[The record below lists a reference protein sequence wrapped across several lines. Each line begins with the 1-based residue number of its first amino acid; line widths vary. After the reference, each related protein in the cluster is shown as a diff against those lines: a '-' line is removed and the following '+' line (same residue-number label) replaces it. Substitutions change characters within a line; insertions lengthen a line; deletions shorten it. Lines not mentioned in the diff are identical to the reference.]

1 MSFIKVTS
9 LAIAASLLA
18 GSAYAADLIV
28 VDPVVD
34 MASPKVHDVYIG
46 IIGTAGADPN
56 GNFGGVGVTI
66 GADVDLSDVVF
77 IGAEGRGTAY
87 FGGGGYTGFEL
98 LGLGRLGLH
107 ASDMVDLY
115 VSAGGA
121 YFAAAD
127 GTSSTYYVVALGAE
141 FDVTEDWALRTEVAG
156 SGPFGAGMNA
166 YQATIGALWK
176 F

>member
-1 MSFIKVTS
+1 M
-9 LAIAASLLA
+9 LA
-18 GSAYAADLIV
+18 GSVYAADLIV

-34 MASPKVHDVYIG
+34 MASPKAYDAYIG
-46 IIGTAGADPN
+46 IIGTAGSDP
-56 GNFGGVGVTI
+56 GGSFGGAGIVI
-66 GADVDLSDVVF
+66 GADVDVSDVVF

-87 FGGGGYTGFEL
+87 FGAGGYTGFEL

-107 ASDMVDLY
+107 ASDAVDLY

-121 YFAAAD
+121 YSAAAN
-127 GTSSTYYVVALGAE
+127 GTSSTYYTVALGAE
-141 FDVTEDWALRTEVAG
+141 FDVTDEWALRTEVAG

-166 YQATIGALWK
+166 YQATVGALWK